1 MREALL
7 HGFLGHLLVAAFCGA
22 LLGLERELRRKPT
35 GLRTNMMIALGAAI
49 FTYASTSLDVQRG
62 DPARIAAQIVTGL
75 GFIGAGSILRH
86 GDDSVSGLTSAAT
99 VWVVG
104 ALGLL
109 AGAGQHLHAL
119 AGTVLALVGLHYLE
133 RLELWIHARF
143 AKYRLRVETEA
154 VEGIQAGLATHLHE
168 LSVDVQPFQFEPAP
182 EGRCKI
188 MVEYFATRARQEQ
201 LLRKVTARPGVLT
214 TESHQL

>member
-1 MREALL
+1 MREVLL

-22 LLGLERELRRKPT
+22 LLGLERELRRKPA

-49 FTYASTSLDVQRG
+49 FTYASTSLAATRG
-62 DPARIAAQIVTGL
+62 DPARIAAQIVVGL
-75 GFIGAGSILRH
+75 GFLGAGNILRH
-86 GDDSVSGLTSAAT
+86 GDDAVSGLTSAST

-109 AGAGQHLHAL
+109 AGAGQHLQAL
-119 AGTVLALVGLHYLE
+119 AGAGLALVGLHLLE

-143 AKYRLRVETEA
+143 AKYRLLVETEA
-154 VEGIQAGLATHLHE
+154 REGIQAGLATQLHE
-168 LSVDVQPFQFEPAP
+168 LSVDVQPLHFEPAP

-188 MVEYFATRARQEQ
+188 TVEYFTTRARQLQ
-201 LLRKVTARPGVLT
+201 LLRNVAAIPGVLT